1 MIIQERQFRKSSFLR
16 VVHVVKNHKKDEC
29 ILKSRG
35 ILTIM
40 RLSVENDGKAF
51 FTQRSLPMLQSN
63 SLSPSLPPLLI

>member
-16 VVHVVKNHKKDEC
+16 AVHVVKNHKKDEC

-35 ILTIM
+35 ILTIV